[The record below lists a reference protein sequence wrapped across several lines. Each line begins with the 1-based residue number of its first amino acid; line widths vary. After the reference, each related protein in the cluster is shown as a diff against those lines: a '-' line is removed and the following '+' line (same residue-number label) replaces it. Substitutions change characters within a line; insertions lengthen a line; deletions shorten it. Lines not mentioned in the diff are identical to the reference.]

1 MGVEYTIASTEA
13 FSAVVRNDRAPEGSP
28 STLIRSLR
36 RGRTV
41 AKWILD
47 IELALARKG
56 MHPLDVQRCKD
67 AIEDHAFYAEMT
79 S

>member
-1 MGVEYTIASTEA
+1 MGVEFTIASTES
-13 FSAVVRNDRAPEGSP
+13 FSALLRNDHAPEGCP

-41 AKWILD
+41 AKWIRD

-56 MHPLDVQRCKD
+56 MHPIDVQRCKD
-67 AIEDHAFYAEMT
+67 AIEDHALYAEMT
-79 S
+79 A